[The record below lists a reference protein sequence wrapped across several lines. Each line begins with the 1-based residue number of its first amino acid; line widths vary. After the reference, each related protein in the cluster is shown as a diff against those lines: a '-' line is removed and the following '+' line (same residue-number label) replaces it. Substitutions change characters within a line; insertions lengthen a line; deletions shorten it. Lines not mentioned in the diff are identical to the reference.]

1 MNRDQIRLLAQES
14 GFVFYDAGHGPE
26 VLHTE
31 PHPYSQ
37 KCFERFANLVIA
49 HHRETIVSRA
59 KSYMAYARSAAGHH
73 FNRWHQASEHHL
85 ARYSGMDDLLD
96 AVLSKQ

>member
-1 MNRDQIRLLAQES
+1 MNRDQIRLLAQEA
-14 GFVFYDAGHGPE
+14 GFTPGQDEWLFQE
-26 VLHTE
+26 MI
-31 PHPYSQ
+31 
-37 KCFERFANLVIA
+37 ERFAHLVIA
-49 HHRETIVSRA
+49 HHRETIVSLA
-59 KSYMAYARSAAGHH
+59 KSYMAHERSAAVHH